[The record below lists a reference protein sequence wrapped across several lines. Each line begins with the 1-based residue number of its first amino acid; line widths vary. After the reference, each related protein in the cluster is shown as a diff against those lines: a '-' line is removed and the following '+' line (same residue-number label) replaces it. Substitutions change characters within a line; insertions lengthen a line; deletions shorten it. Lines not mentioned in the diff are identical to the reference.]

1 MIWPRHPQRSFVFV
15 ASKADLDKEK
25 LRFVKVIW
33 DFRYW
38 HVRQKSIDTQER
50 TSYTLTV
57 KKQYLINLDRRVA
70 EVEKRTGTQIVL
82 AVIER
87 SDAYPELPWKA
98 FALGAAVTG
107 LLVSVQ
113 EMVRPGWTS
122 GSEMLL
128 AVALTLATGVTG
140 ALLCA
145 YAPAFARL
153 FLDAHRASAEVRQ
166 YASSLFLSRE
176 MFATRRRTG
185 ILLLVSL
192 FERHVVVLPDTGLGK
207 RLSQDALQ
215 AIIARMATTLK
226 KGQVDRALEDGL
238 GSLEDVLAGTATGES
253 EENELP
259 SGIVEEKGQ

>member
-1 MIWPRHPQRSFVFV
+1 M
-15 ASKADLDKEK
+15 
-25 LRFVKVIW
+25 
-33 DFRYW
+33 
-38 HVRQKSIDTQER
+38 
-50 TSYTLTV
+50 
-57 KKQYLINLDRRVA
+57 KKQCLINLDRRVE

-98 FALGAAVTG
+98 FALGAAVAG

-113 EMVRPGWTS
+113 AMVRPEWTS
-122 GSEMLL
+122 GSEVLL
-128 AVALTLATGVTG
+128 AVAFTLAAGVTG
-140 ALLCA
+140 ALLCV
-145 YAPAFARL
+145 YIPVFARL

-192 FERHVVVLPDTGLGK
+192 FERHVVVLPDTGLSQ

-215 AIIARMATTLK
+215 VIIAQMATVLK
-226 KGQVDRALEDGL
+226 KGQVARALEEGL
-238 GSLEDVLAGTATGES
+238 GSLEDVLAGTATGDS
-253 EENELP
+253 RENELP
-259 SGIVEEKGQ
+259 DGIVEEKGL